1 MRYARQPTR
10 FNLVQ
15 GWETF
20 TDTAIKAISRHRTG
34 VVFLLWGASAQ
45 SKVGADIGSA
55 PWQIERV

>member
-1 MRYARQPTR
+1 MRHARQPMR
-10 FNLVQ
+10 FDLMQ

-55 PWQIERV
+55 PWQVERA

>member
-1 MRYARQPTR
+1 M
-10 FNLVQ
+10 Q

-55 PWQIERV
+55 PWQVERA